1 MSEDRGP
8 AEEPE
13 PVPVRAEVAGGVL
26 TLTLDRPDKANTLQV
41 PTMARI
47 ADALDAAVTD
57 DAVRAVLIRA
67 EGKHFCGGADLRSVN
82 SPGERP
88 RVGAS
93 MRMLN
98 ANAHRMIQSLWD
110 CSLPTVAAVHGRAS
124 GIGLHL
130 ALACD
135 FVVAGDSA
143 SFQEPFR
150 DRGFT
155 ADSGAT
161 WLLPRLVGLT
171 RAKQMLLLGRA
182 VDGRRAAEWGLI
194 AELVADTDV
203 ETTARDLAAELAA
216 GPTFSLELTKSMINK
231 HVAVD
236 LRSAMTEEAALVQL
250 SLHGDD
256 FKEGLRSFMQRRPP
270 EFTGG

>member
-1 MSEDRGP
+1 MSDRAHAP
-8 AEEPE
+8 
-13 PVPVRAEVAGGVL
+13 PVRAEVADGVL
-26 TLTLDRPDKANTLQV
+26 TLTLDRPDKANTLRV
-41 PTMARI
+41 PTMAWI
-47 ADALDAAVTD
+47 ADALDSAVTD

-67 EGKHFCGGADLRSVN
+67 EGRHFCGGADLVSVN
-82 SPGERP
+82 KPGERP
-88 RVGAS
+88 RVGSS

-110 CSLPTVAAVHGRAS
+110 CSLPTVAAVQGRAS

-135 FVVAGDSA
+135 FVVACESA

-161 WLLPRLVGLT
+161 WLLPRLIGLT
-171 RAKQMLLLGRA
+171 RAKQMLLRGRA
-182 VDGRRAAEWGLI
+182 LDGRQAAEWGLV
-194 AELVADTDV
+194 AELVADGEVD
-203 ETTARDLAAELAA
+203 AGGRALAAELAA
-216 GPTFSLELTKSMINK
+216 GPTFGLELTKSMINK
-231 HVAVD
+231 HVATD
-236 LRSAMTEEAALVQL
+236 LRSAMSEEAALVQL
-250 SLHGDD
+250 SLHSDD
-256 FKEGLRSFMQRRPP
+256 FKEGLRSFTERRGP

>member
-1 MSEDRGP
+1 MTEPP
-8 AEEPE
+8 AGI
-13 PVPVRAEVAGGVL
+13 PVRAEVAEGVL

-41 PTMARI
+41 PTMAWI
-47 ADALDAAVTD
+47 ADTVDSAVID
-57 DAVRAVLIRA
+57 DSVRAILIRA
-67 EGKHFCGGADLRSVN
+67 TGNHFCGGADLVSAN
-82 SPGERP
+82 TPGERP
-88 RVGAS
+88 RVGGS

-110 CSLPTVAAVHGRAS
+110 CSLPTVAAVQGRAS

-135 FVVAGDSA
+135 FVVAGESA

-161 WLLPRLVGLT
+161 WLLPRLIGLT
-171 RAKQMLLLGRA
+171 RAKQMLLRGRA
-182 VDGRRAAEWGLI
+182 LDGRQAADWGLI
-194 AELVADTDV
+194 AELVADG
-203 ETTARDLAAELAA
+203 EIGTTARALAAELAA

-231 HVAVD
+231 HVATD

-250 SLHGDD
+250 SLHADD
-256 FKEGLRSFMQRRPP
+256 FKEGLRSFMQRRSPD
-270 EFTGG
+270 FTGG